1 MLRRLLQRVRMGQS
15 LFQPKVLVI
24 AGTTGVGKS
33 QLAVELALRFNG
45 EVINSDSMQV
55 YCGVPIITNKHPI
68 EERRGVKHHLMDY
81 VGWHEEYYLHRFEQE
96 CLQCI
101 DDIHRRGKLPI
112 IVGGTHYYLQA
123 LFQKRVKGEG
133 SRAPTAAEQELL
145 NSGDADAVYEALG
158 KVDPDIAAK
167 YHPNDIRRVRRML
180 EIYYTTG
187 TKPSR
192 TFAAQELQLRYDTLF
207 LWLYSDMDSLGPRL
221 DARVDNMLANGGMA
235 EIRELYGYY
244 RNNTYSEEQCQ
255 NGIWQVIGFKE
266 FLPWLE
272 NSAMESLETCVDKMK
287 TRTRQYAKKQI
298 KWIRKM
304 LIPDISGKIYL
315 LDASDLSRWDNLVHM
330 KAVKMAASFLENSEE
345 VAHELAPPELQFL
358 LTSPARTS
366 SPKENKDWTHY
377 KCPICRD
384 KNDQE
389 LTAIGEHNWLIHTR
403 SRRHKA
409 NLNRGKKKKAYE
421 EWAKKKLAEEMIEPS
436 STPTSLS

>member
-1 MLRRLLQRVRMGQS
+1 MLRRLLQCVRMGQDVC
-15 LFQPKVLVI
+15 QRKVLVI

-33 QLAVELALRFNG
+33 QLAVELAQRFNG

-55 YCGVPIITNKHPI
+55 YQGVPIITNKHPLN
-68 EERRGVKHHLMDY
+68 ERRGVRHHLMDY

-101 DDIHRRGKLPI
+101 EDIHRRGKLPI
-112 IVGGTHYYLQA
+112 IVGGTHYYLQT
-123 LFQKRVKGEG
+123 LFQKRVKSEG
-133 SRAPTAAEQELL
+133 ARTPTIAERELL
-145 NSGDADAVYEALG
+145 ESGDADAIYEALV
-158 KVDPDIAAK
+158 KVDAEIAAK
-167 YHPNDIRRVRRML
+167 YHPNDTRRVRRML

-187 TKPSR
+187 TEPSK
-192 TFAAQELQLRYDTLF
+192 TFAEQELQLRYDTLF
-207 LWLYSDMDSLGPRL
+207 LWLYSDMESLGPRL
-221 DARVDNMLANGGMA
+221 DARVDTMLANGGMD
-235 EIRELYGYY
+235 EIKELYEYY
-244 RNNTYSEEQCQ
+244 RSNGYSGEQCE

-272 NSAMESLETCVDKMK
+272 NNATEGLDACIDKMK

-315 LDASDLSRWDNLVHM
+315 LDASDLSRWENLVHT
-330 KAVKMAASFLENSEE
+330 KADKITASFLEHSES
-345 VAHELAPPELQFL
+345 VPHELAPPELQFL
-358 LTSPARTS
+358 LDTPANTS
-366 SPKENKDWTHY
+366 SPKESKDWTHY

-421 EWAKKKLAEEMIEPS
+421 EWAKNKLAEEIIKTPS
-436 STPTSLS
+436 S